1 MSFKFKCKCGSLS
14 LGHVNDANDNDIA
27 FCNGCHAIYR
37 KKLKSEKECEI
48 IIPLPMDPPPV
59 KPIELPTVPKGK
71 FFEGPYGLWF
81 PGYTTTYTATDGN
94 TVIRDPETRKTTK
107 TAMYVIRVPQF
118 RDYLEEYGIPYKYP
132 EYKKIVWID
141 KRWNPSDHLEKTYFD
156 FEIEP
161 EMELEHTGKFL
172 L

>member
-1 MSFKFKCKCGSLS
+1 MSFKFKCGCGSLS
-14 LGHVNDANDNDIA
+14 LGRVIGIDDNDIA
-27 FCNGCHAIYR
+27 FCNDCHAIYR

-48 IIPLPMDPPPV
+48 ITLPMDPPPI

-94 TVIRDPETRKTTK
+94 TVTRDPKTRQSTK
-107 TAMYVIRVPQF
+107 TLMHITGVPQF

-141 KRWNPSDHLEKTYFD
+141 KRWNPRDYSEKTCFGS
-156 FEIEP
+156 
-161 EMELEHTGKFL
+161 EMELEPTGEFL